1 MGHLTRF
8 TSPVGARVCSLT
20 WFARPPKF
28 LNSELLASDFYLLN
42 SSSCRPCPKEY
53 RPALMSAEF
62 PTRPEILN
70 EAVRFAIVAS
80 EYNRS
85 YVDGLVRFA
94 TDELKT
100 IAPQA
105 QLSFARVPGSFEI
118 PIAVQAVAKYQKPDA
133 ILAFGLIFDG
143 ETLHASLIASA
154 VTQALLTISLKE
166 SVPVLH
172 EVLVAKNKEQATAR
186 CLSPEL
192 NRGTEAARAAIR
204 IVLALRQILLGG

>member
-1 MGHLTRF
+1 
-8 TSPVGARVCSLT
+8 
-20 WFARPPKF
+20 
-28 LNSELLASDFYLLN
+28 
-42 SSSCRPCPKEY
+42 
-53 RPALMSAEF
+53 MSTEF
-62 PTRPEILN
+62 PLRPEVLN
-70 EAVRFAIVAS
+70 EAVRIAIVAS

-94 TDELKT
+94 SEELAA

-105 QLSFARVPGSFEI
+105 NITNVRVPGSFEI
-118 PIAVQAVAKYQKPDA
+118 PIAVQAVAKYHKPDA

-143 ETLHASLIASA
+143 ETLHASLIATA

-172 EVLVAKNKEQATAR
+172 EVLVAKNEEQAKAR

-204 IVLALRQILLGG
+204 IVHALRQIVKEG

>member
-1 MGHLTRF
+1 
-8 TSPVGARVCSLT
+8 
-20 WFARPPKF
+20 
-28 LNSELLASDFYLLN
+28 
-42 SSSCRPCPKEY
+42 
-53 RPALMSAEF
+53 MSTEF
-62 PTRPEILN
+62 PLRPEVLN
-70 EAVRFAIVAS
+70 EAVRIAIVAS

-94 TDELKT
+94 SEELAA

-105 QLSFARVPGSFEI
+105 KLTNVRVPGSFEI
-118 PIAVQAVAKYQKPDA
+118 PIAVQAVAKYHKPDA

-143 ETLHASLIASA
+143 ETLHASLIATA

-172 EVLVAKNKEQATAR
+172 EVLVAKNEEQAKAR

-204 IVLALRQILLGG
+204 IVHTLRQIMKEG

>member
-1 MGHLTRF
+1 
-8 TSPVGARVCSLT
+8 
-20 WFARPPKF
+20 
-28 LNSELLASDFYLLN
+28 
-42 SSSCRPCPKEY
+42 
-53 RPALMSAEF
+53 MSTEF
-62 PTRPEILN
+62 PLRPEVLN
-70 EAVRFAIVAS
+70 EAVRIAIVAS

-94 TDELKT
+94 SEELAA

-105 QLSFARVPGSFEI
+105 KLTNVRVPGSFEI
-118 PIAVQAVAKYQKPDA
+118 PIAVQAVAKYHKPDA

-143 ETLHASLIASA
+143 ETLHASLIATA

-172 EVLVAKNKEQATAR
+172 EVLVAKNEEQAKAR

-204 IVLALRQILLGG
+204 IIHTLRQIVKEG